1 MNKHTHMSKK
11 TTYQTVNDNTIISL
25 LLCSKSS
32 ALLRRK
38 YRINIHCLTVFLA
51 CYVYYKYVQPTF
63 ALTSIVNLCTY
74 YNNIRVRKYINIL
87 IELGMITQAGP
98 KINHY
103 SLTLAGLDLIA
114 DISNNADNVLYSF
127 CNKYNIEL

>member
-1 MNKHTHMSKK
+1 MNEK
-11 TTYQTVNDNTIISL
+11 TTSNFVNHNTIISL

-38 YRINIHCLTVFLA
+38 YRINIHCLTTFLA
-51 CYVYYKYVQPTF
+51 CYICFKFIQPTF
-63 ALTSIVNLCTY
+63 TQTTIVNLCTY
-74 YNNIRVRKYINIL
+74 YNNRRVKKYL
-87 IELGMITQAGP
+87 IQLVGLNMITLAGA

-103 SLTLAGLDLIA
+103 TLTDTGLNTIA
-114 DISNNADNVLYSF
+114 EISANAENVLYLF